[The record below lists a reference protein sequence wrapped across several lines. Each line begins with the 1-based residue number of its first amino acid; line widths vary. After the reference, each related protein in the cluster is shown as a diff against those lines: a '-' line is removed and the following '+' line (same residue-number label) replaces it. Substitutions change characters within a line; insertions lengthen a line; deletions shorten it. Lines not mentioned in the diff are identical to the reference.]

1 MRALVPNLHEDLVD
15 LWDAAIP
22 KLLGSLTGMSTL
34 SIQLSLSLPFSL
46 PFSLLPPCLLFSF
59 LSSLSPPPPSSS
71 LPLRPEQKEDM
82 EPKLVGGPHAKSK
95 AWFRSKAVYK
105 TEFPS
110 FSLFSPL
117 SPPSLPPSLQLLSLS
132 LDQVDNEE
140 WLMELGNALGDQE
153 QVVTK
158 YSNFPQEKVGQL

>member
-1 MRALVPNLHEDLVD
+1 M
-15 LWDAAIP
+15 
-22 KLLGSLTGMSTL
+22 
-34 SIQLSLSLPFSL
+34 
-46 PFSLLPPCLLFSF
+46 
-59 LSSLSPPPPSSS
+59 
-71 LPLRPEQKEDM
+71 
-82 EPKLVGGPHAKSK
+82 
-95 AWFRSKAVYK
+95 YK

-117 SPPSLPPSLQLLSLS
+117 SPPPSLPPSLQLLSLS

-158 YSNFPQEKVGQL
+158 YSNFPQEKVGQV